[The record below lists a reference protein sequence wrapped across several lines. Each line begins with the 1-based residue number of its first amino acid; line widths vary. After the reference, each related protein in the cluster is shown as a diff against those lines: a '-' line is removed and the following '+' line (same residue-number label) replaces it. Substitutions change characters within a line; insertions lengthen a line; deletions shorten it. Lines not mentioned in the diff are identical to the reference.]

1 MTWGLCERHGGRV
14 WSLAGV
20 MDSDGAVDV
29 RLAFV
34 GGLAVAPDDV
44 PVTLVDLVSARFGA
58 SEVCDE

>member
-20 MDSDGAVDV
+20 MDSYGAVEV
-29 RLAFV
+29 WMAFV
-34 GGLAVAPDDV
+34 DGHGVDPADV

-58 SEVCDE
+58 SEVCDD